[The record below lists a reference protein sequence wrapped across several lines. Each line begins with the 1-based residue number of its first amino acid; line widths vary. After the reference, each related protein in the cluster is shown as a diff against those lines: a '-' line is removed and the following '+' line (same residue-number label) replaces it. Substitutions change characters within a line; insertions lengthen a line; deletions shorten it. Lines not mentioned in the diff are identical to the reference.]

1 MKKEYILTF
10 CLAIGFVVLVAL
22 IMILPQTQKV
32 ETESVSVSPT
42 DTSAEASFA
51 RDMSEH
57 HAQAV
62 TMSFLVRERT
72 QNEDIR
78 NFAFDIINTQSTQ
91 RGMLLGWL
99 DLWNLPLT
107 DTSHTMSLTK
117 DGPETV
123 MNMPMTM
130 PGMATKEEMDRLTVA
145 TSTAAEALFLELMI
159 RHHQGGVKMAQEL
172 IAQSTQENI
181 VRLAQT
187 MIDGQQSEIEFM
199 QEQLKKY

>member
-51 RDMSEH
+51 RGMSEH

-99 DLWNLPLT
+99 DLWSLPLT
-107 DTSHTMSLTK
+107 GTSHTMPLTK

-172 IAQSTQENI
+172 IAKSTQENM